1 MDDKQKRE
9 QFRVEQFSKPHPAL
23 QASTSE
29 TQQLPDPEVPVDQ
42 DRCVI
47 HCDVDAFYAQ
57 CEELRNPSLQGK
69 PFGEFCAA
77 QGPRS

>member
-9 QFRVEQFSKPHPAL
+9 LFRVEQYSKPHPAL
-23 QASTSE
+23 QACTSGNE
-29 TQQLPDPEVPVDQ
+29 QLSDPEVPVDQ

-69 PFGEFCAA
+69 PFGERCMA
-77 QGPRS
+77 